1 MSAALKT
8 GPTLLRGQPSPWR
21 VGVHLRL
28 RPLRTFGPDSTRR
41 SARGIQSDAANGLR
55 VGVLWTLMAGII
67 ELALRQV
74 PRLPKPVLDHFPHD
88 RGILGW
94 PDAA

>member
-1 MSAALKT
+1 MANSKALARS
-8 GPTLLRGQPSPWR
+8 LLVRERLRGIAPQLCSA
-21 VGVHLRL
+21 GA
-28 RPLRTFGPDSTRR
+28 LRTFGPDSTRR
-41 SARGIQSDAANGLR
+41 SARGVQSDAANGWR
-55 VGVLWTLMAGII
+55 VRVLGTLMTGMI

-74 PRLPKPVLDHFPHD
+74 PGPPEPVLDHFPHD